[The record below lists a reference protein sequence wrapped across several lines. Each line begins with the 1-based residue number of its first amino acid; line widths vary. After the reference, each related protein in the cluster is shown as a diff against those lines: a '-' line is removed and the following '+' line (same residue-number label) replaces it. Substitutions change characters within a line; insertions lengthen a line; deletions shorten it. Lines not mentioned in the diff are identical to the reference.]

1 MPKLT
6 VITRDGTQKVIEA
19 EATGS
24 VMEALRN
31 HGIDEI
37 QAICGGCCSCATC
50 HVYVAQEWAALL
62 PTVSDVESELLDCTT
77 HRRSNSRL
85 SCQIPFTESLNGV
98 RVTVAPED

>member
-6 VITRDGTQKVIEA
+6 VITRDGTEKVIEA
-19 EATGS
+19 QATGS

-50 HVYVAQEWAALL
+50 HVYVEQEWAALL
-62 PTVSDVESELLDCTT
+62 PPISDVESELLDCTT